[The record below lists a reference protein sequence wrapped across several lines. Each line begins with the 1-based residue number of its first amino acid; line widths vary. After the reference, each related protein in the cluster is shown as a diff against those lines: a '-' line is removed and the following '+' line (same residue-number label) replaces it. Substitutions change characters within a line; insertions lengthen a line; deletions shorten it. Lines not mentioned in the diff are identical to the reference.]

1 MRNFVS
7 ILFVLFAL
15 NLAICVYTRIRSND
29 SVGGARVQK
38 YVDPEQD
45 RRRLTYFKA
54 DKHLD
59 PRTNVMHS
67 LATGFRESFREHGVA
82 PARTLDTASVLFF
95 HLLTDYGHMKQTLLQ
110 PSHRPMHIYSVL
122 CIDSMASKSGMYT
135 IFSKASLPLTHKYCP
150 KTYIL
155 QNKTDLAELRDTF
168 SPHKLYI
175 LKKNVQRQKGC
186 TITNNLEY
194 IEKGAANNYVVCQRL
209 LQNPL
214 TVRGHKINIRQYL
227 VVVIERNARFFLYND
242 GFVYYAPHKF
252 ARDSVDPDAHITTGY
267 IDRRIYDE
275 NPMTVKELY
284 RFLGRTNAERLKRN
298 LVEIFGFVA
307 MAMKPVVEA
316 SDSNQHT
323 NFVIM
328 GCDIAIAH
336 NLECKIMEIN
346 KGPDLGYKDD
356 RDKAVKF
363 ALMQNT
369 LHTAGVINAPH
380 SNFIPL

>member
-7 ILFVLFAL
+7 ILLILFAL
-15 NLAICVYTRIRSND
+15 NLGLCIYTYRIHAGNQATNK
-29 SVGGARVQK
+29 GAVTK
-38 YVDPEQD
+38 SSPHYEA
-45 RRRLTYFKA
+45 LTYYKMN
-54 DKHLD
+54 KYLD
-59 PRTNVMHS
+59 EHDNATQS
-67 LATGFRESFREHGVA
+67 LARGFVESFQEHELT
-82 PARTLDTASVLFF
+82 PAESAKDASVLFF
-95 HLLTDYGHMKQTLLQ
+95 HLLTDYVRVKKSLLH
-110 PSHRPMHIYSVL
+110 PARPPMHIYSVL

-135 IFSKASLPLTHKYCP
+135 IFSQASKSLTHKYCP

-155 QNKTDLAELRDTF
+155 QNDHDLAALRASF

-175 LKKNVQRQKGC
+175 MKKNVQRQKGC
-186 TITNNLEY
+186 TITNNLDY
-194 IEKGAANNYVVCQRL
+194 IERGAANKYVVCQRL

-227 VVVIERNARFFLYND
+227 VVVIERDARFFLYDD

-252 ARDSVDPDAHITTGY
+252 ARNSMDPDAHITTGY
-267 IDRRIYDE
+267 IDRRIYE
-275 NPMTVKELY
+275 KNPMTVKELY
-284 RFLGRTNAERLKRN
+284 RFLGQTNTTRLKRN
-298 LVEIFGFVA
+298 LVEIFGFVT

-328 GCDIAIAH
+328 GCDIAIGED
-336 NLECKIMEIN
+336 LECKIMEIN
-346 KGPDLGYKDD
+346 KGPDLGYKDE

-380 SNFIPL
+380 NNFIQL